1 MRGALAE
8 ILGSWLHSFEEDTE
22 ATSVYR
28 PYDYPFQ
35 LSRRVRD
42 GLEFRSDGTAI
53 ERRGGQDDRLQ
64 EAVGRWQVEGANRV
78 TITFPQGNRAP
89 FEFAVISCT
98 NDALTIA
105 RS

>member
-1 MRGALAE
+1 MSGALAE

-22 ATSVYR
+22 AASVYR

-42 GLEFRSDGTAI
+42 GLEFRSDGTAV
-53 ERRGGQDDRLQ
+53 ERRGGQDDRLE

-78 TITFPQGNRAP
+78 GITFPQGNRAL
-89 FEFAVISCT
+89 FEFTVISCT
-98 NDALTIA
+98 NDILIIA